1 MWRKHKHRDRQSGEG
16 GSSQGQDQEEERRMK
31 WEGLSLSATRWRA
44 PHTWITAPGLL
55 EFFEGLQ
62 GPHCFIPASLYPSNY
77 RHCTDK
83 QQHHSNMG
91 KRCGGEIERKWTGH
105 RHQWH
110 PIHTGSLSSRRSG
123 GSGPDWPRTRLDHQA
138 STVQRN
144 HALINAMKPSAWQ
157 QEKVSDWF

>member
-1 MWRKHKHRDRQSGEG
+1 
-16 GSSQGQDQEEERRMK
+16 MK

-44 PHTWITAPGLL
+44 SHTWITAPGLL

-83 QQHHSNMG
+83 QQHNSNTG
-91 KRCGGEIERKWTGH
+91 KRCGGEIERKLTGH
-105 RHQWH
+105 RHQRH
-110 PIHTGSLSSRRSG
+110 PIQTGSLSSRRPG
-123 GSGPDWPRTRLDHQA
+123 GSGSDWTRLDQVQDHQA

-144 HALINAMKPSAWQ
+144 HALISAMKPSAWQ
-157 QEKVSDWF
+157 QEKVSD